1 MSIRIYLNNR
11 NPSTSQIKI
20 YRATSSIADDA
31 LPAPLVTL
39 PGNATYYDDPT
50 NLLYDVDYYYRVEII
65 SVSGEKLLMPNQIK
79 RLMVDTG
86 PGPTSLIAGDE
97 TLGLFGI
104 FAASDYPEISALFRN
119 IPGFSGNTTR
129 VIKYIRNGRIS
140 YTPARILTHNCAQI
154 TSNLWWRSTNS
165 APFTTLGAY
174 RTATD
179 PVQPLTII
187 DNLKFD
193 FHVPKMYSDDAADK
207 APNLNVIAKG
217 RCELADLVRV
227 FTCSGVVSPRET
239 VPFRYNAN
247 GSALI
252 TIGSCDNE
260 QASAYMLGAQLT
272 TSTNWTLISS
282 AFLYNSGNLN
292 TFLVAEYLGT
302 V

>member
-1 MSIRIYLNNR
+1 M
-11 NPSTSQIKI
+11 TIKI
-20 YRATSSIADDA
+20 YRSTSPLDTSA
-31 LPAPLVTL
+31 LPAALVTL
-39 PGNATYYDDPT
+39 PGDARTYTDETATGNVTYYYVVEAT
-50 NLLYDVDYYYRVEII
+50 NGTTRIFAKSPSII
-65 SVSGEKLLMPNQIK
+65 NVSGEKLLMPNQIK

-140 YTPARILTHNCAQI
+140 YTPARILTYNCAQI

-174 RTATD
+174 KTATD

-227 FTCSGVVSPRET
+227 FTCSGVVSLRET

-252 TIGSCDNE
+252 TVGSCDNE